1 MNPILAALATFI
13 QPAIAYAEQKLASI
27 GSAFLGSFGLIL
39 NQFTNDQR
47 QIGANVIAFWQ
58 AKYHAAL
65 AVTGTS
71 ELSAIEQ
78 ATTAALNEFASE
90 EGSEMSKV
98 ALMTTTALEMSVT
111 NSLNTPATAG

>member
-27 GSAFLGSFGLIL
+27 GAAFLGSFGLLL

-47 QIGANVIAFWQ
+47 TIGANCIAFWS
-58 AKYHAAL
+58 AHYHAAL
-65 AVTGTS
+65 AVAGTS

-78 ATTAALNEFASE
+78 ASTATLNEFAKE
-90 EGSEMSKV
+90 EGSEGSKV
-98 ALMTTTALEMSVT
+98 TMMTTTALELSIT
-111 NSLNTPATAG
+111 NGLK